1 MNKFKILISGFA
13 IVMAMSSCD
22 DLLNTKPLDSYSDDL
37 IWSDYKLVEGVIN
50 NAYKDIVKEYIYT
63 PLELDAYYGA
73 ANDDYSDNIIISTN
87 NVVTIIKDQMTPDK
101 DYRWSTAFPLIRQAN
116 LIIENVGKSD
126 FPDNIKKEMI
136 AEGKML
142 RAMIYFNKA
151 RLFGKFVL
159 IDKVLTPEDELQLG
173 RSKTIKETYDFIL
186 KDLKD
191 AASGLPENA
200 ENGYFTKG
208 AALALKA
215 EVALHGASYIET
227 GKEDY
232 YKEVKTSSE
241 ELFKLGY

>member
-116 LIIENVGKSD
+116 LIIENVGKS
-126 FPDNIKKEMI
+126 
-136 AEGKML
+136 
-142 RAMIYFNKA
+142 
-151 RLFGKFVL
+151 
-159 IDKVLTPEDELQLG
+159 
-173 RSKTIKETYDFIL
+173 S
-186 KDLKD
+186 
-191 AASGLPENA
+191 
-200 ENGYFTKG
+200 
-208 AALALKA
+208 
-215 EVALHGASYIET
+215 
-227 GKEDY
+227 
-232 YKEVKTSSE
+232 
-241 ELFKLGY
+241 